1 MSLSKIDKEHAN
13 QLILSINNQN
23 IDHNALEIVKNNYMQ
38 FGKLKQIAKQMEQL
52 KREAEEVLVE
62 SFEQHRLQNVECKS
76 KKISGSTY
84 HLYLDENGKEYF
96 SIVAPNE
103 WSSSFKHTFI
113 GSYYYDYDKTFEII
127 RK

>member
-52 KREAEEVLVE
+52 KREAEEVLTE
-62 SFEQHRLQNVECKS
+62 SFEQHRLQKVECKS

-127 RK
+127 KK

>member
-84 HLYLDENGKEYF
+84 HLYLDGNGKEYF

>member
-52 KREAEEVLVE
+52 EREAEEVLTE
-62 SFEQHRLQNVECKS
+62 SFEQHRLQKVECKS

-127 RK
+127 KK

>member
-52 KREAEEVLVE
+52 KREAEEVLTE
-62 SFEQHRLQNVECKS
+62 SFEQHRLQKVECKS

-84 HLYLDENGKEYF
+84 HLYLGQNGKEYF
-96 SIVAPNE
+96 SIVGPKQ
-103 WSSSFKHTFI
+103 WGPSFKHTFV
-113 GSYYYDYDKTFEII
+113 GSYYYDYDKTFERII
-127 RK
+127 E